1 MKLQHAL
8 LLNAAIT
15 ASCAAISLLS
25 PSMVSDHVAV
35 GHYWVVGLGWV
46 LLLYVPILLFVAAR
60 PVTWMIRAII
70 LLDWA
75 FVAFMGL
82 YALWRASGIDPLG
95 WVLIGVPTGLV
106 ALVALLQDRGLSRE
120 RSIF

>member
-15 ASCAAISLLS
+15 ASCAAVSLVS
-25 PSMVSDHVAV
+25 PAIVSDHVAA
-35 GHYWVVGLGWV
+35 GQYWVVGLGLV

-60 PVTWMIRAII
+60 PVTWMARGII

-75 FVAFMGL
+75 FVALVAL
-82 YALWRASGIDPLG
+82 YALWRANGIDPLG
-95 WVLIGVPTGLV
+95 WVLIAVPTGLV
-106 ALVALLQDRGLSRE
+106 ALVAILQDRGLSRE